1 MLLEVEVVVV
11 EVLVEVLEEVV
22 EVVEVLL
29 EVEVLVDGVVLLVVV
44 EVVVEGLKKPVVI
57 VPEGVISVTLME
69 YSFPTNCAGTA
80 TSTELGVK
88 AQGTAGEEP

>member
-1 MLLEVEVVVV
+1 VEVVVV

-29 EVEVLVDGVVLLVVV
+29 VEVLVDGVVLLVVV